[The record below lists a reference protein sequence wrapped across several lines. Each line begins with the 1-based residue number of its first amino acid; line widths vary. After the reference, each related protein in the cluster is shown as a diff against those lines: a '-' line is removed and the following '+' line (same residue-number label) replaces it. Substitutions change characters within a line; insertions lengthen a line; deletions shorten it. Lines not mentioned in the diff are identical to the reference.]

1 MGQGQSRNLFE
12 AAAADELERAKY
24 FIDHDSVDVNGKDK
38 VMILFE
44 VYMTHL
50 GHINAFSLVLC

>member
-24 FIDHDSVDVNGKDK
+24 FIDHDYVDVNGKDK
-38 VMILFE
+38 VMIFFLKF
-44 VYMTHL
+44 
-50 GHINAFSLVLC
+50 I